1 MEVLES
7 DLAFATNCE
16 LSPIEDV
23 PARAELLNSVPVG
36 MYIVG
41 RDIAPG
47 LYKGEAPTGSSC
59 TWKRLNGFTGDLA
72 SVTSSGTPAEQYLV
86 VVIASDYA
94 VRFGCPVEKV
104 E

>member
-1 MEVLES
+1 MEG
-7 DLAFATNCE
+7 DLAFETNCE

-23 PARAELLNSVPVG
+23 PARAELLNSVPAG

-47 LYKGEAPTGSSC
+47 LYRGEAMASSSC
-59 TWKRLNGFTGDLA
+59 TWKRLNGLAGDLA
-72 SVTSSGTPAEQYLV
+72 SVTSSGTPEEQYFV

-94 VRFGCPVEKV
+94 VQFGCRVEKV

>member
-1 MEVLES
+1 MEVLEG
-7 DLAFATNCE
+7 DLAFETNCE
-16 LSPIEDV
+16 LSPFEDV
-23 PARAELLNSVPVG
+23 PARAEFLNAVPAG
-36 MYIVG
+36 MYMVG

-47 LYKGEAPTGSSC
+47 LYMGEAPTGSSC

-72 SVTSSGTPAEQYLV
+72 SVTSSGTPAEQYFV